1 MLRGETLK
9 NKNTEEE
16 QPQCDLW
23 EESESQKEQAE
34 NLKVLTQM
42 FRGHVR
48 GNKVILSKK
57 AVAVVF

>member
-1 MLRGETLK
+1 MMLGGETLE

-16 QPQCDLW
+16 QPPCDLW
-23 EESESQKEQAE
+23 EESESQKEQLE

-48 GNKVILSKK
+48 GKTKSFLVRGQ
-57 AVAVVF
+57 